1 MRAVLIAAFVM
12 TQIAGCARA
21 ASTSPVFSIAD
32 LERALASAPAN
43 SVIAI
48 APGQYPTPVLKDL
61 HLTNVTIT
69 SADPA
74 HPAVFVGG
82 GIKASSGVTFD
93 HIDFES
99 VFGHAFDINSSDHV
113 QVVNSRIYSR
123 GDPSTAGD
131 GLGIW
136 GSRNI
141 SVTGSEFHNLRL
153 GLIYNTQEHL
163 SIVGNTFHDIREH
176 GIHGAQSN
184 YVLVEDND
192 FTDFYPA
199 PRDHPDAMF
208 LSTSGVKVTS
218 HDFIFRNNA
227 VIKGKGARIQG
238 VFVKDTSHLYPF
250 SNVTVDGNWI
260 LGEGYNGIGINGA
273 VSPVV
278 TNNHVLSYGPHDN
291 WLRLQYTSDAKV
303 MDNEV
308 NVLMID
314 NTNTGSI
321 VSKGNKLKDEISP
334 EEGVRKFTAWR
345 SARDARAQSLRAN
358 KDAEAR
364 AVNAN

>member
-1 MRAVLIAAFVM
+1 MRAVLFAALVM
-12 TQIAGCARA
+12 TQMVGCARA
-21 ASTSPVFSIAD
+21 ASTSPVSSVAD
-32 LERALASAPAN
+32 LTQALTSAPAN
-43 SVIAI
+43 SVISV
-48 APGQYPTPVLKDL
+48 APGQYPAPVFSDL

-69 SADPA
+69 SADPSQR
-74 HPAVFVGG
+74 AVFVGG

-93 HIDFES
+93 RIDFES
-99 VFGHAFDINSSDHV
+99 ALGHAFDVNNSDHV
-113 QVVNSRIYSR
+113 QIVNSRIYSL
-123 GDPSTAGD
+123 GDPSVAGD

-141 SVTGSEFHNLRL
+141 SVTGSEFHNLRM
-153 GLIYNTQEHL
+153 GLIYNKQEHL

-176 GIHGAQSN
+176 GVHGAQSN

-199 PRDHPDAMF
+199 PRDHPDAMY
-208 LSTSGVKVTS
+208 LSTSGVKVAS

-227 VIKGKGARIQG
+227 VIKGKGDRIQG

-250 SNVTVDGNWI
+250 SNLTVEGNWI

-273 VSPVV
+273 VSPVI
-278 TNNHVLSYGPHDN
+278 TDNHVLSYGRNDN
-291 WLRLQYTSDAKV
+291 WLRLQYTSNAKV
-303 MDNEV
+303 TGNEV

-321 VSKGNKLKDEISP
+321 TSSGNKLKDQISP
-334 EEGVRKFTAWR
+334 DEGARKFATWR
-345 SARDARAQSLRAN
+345 SARDARAQSVSTR
-358 KDAEAR
+358 
-364 AVNAN
+364 